1 MTLELSF
8 TINARPAMVDIE
20 PEMTL
25 LSVIRDSLGL
35 IGTKDG
41 CNEGE
46 CGACTVLI
54 DGKPVDSC
62 IYAALA
68 VDGRTVTTVEGL
80 AASEVGRAVQSALV
94 ESGGI
99 QCGFC
104 TPGFVVTLSALLEDD
119 PSPDEDEVKHALAGN
134 ICRCTGYSQILDAV
148 ALAING
154 KGIS

>member
-8 TINARPAMVDIE
+8 TINARPATVDIE

-68 VDGRTVTTVEGL
+68 VHGRTVTTVEGL
-80 AASEVGRAVQSALV
+80 AASEVGRAVQSALL

-119 PSPDEDEVKHALAGN
+119 PSPDEDEVKYALAGN